1 MKTEQGAERKKGVEP
16 SVQDV
21 RDRAMKLGYRL
32 SQVTGE
38 RRWLRFDVHS
48 GRLAGGNGMTWE
60 SVLAWLTREE
70 AK

>member
-1 MKTEQGAERKKGVEP
+1 MRTEQAGERKQGIEP

-21 RDRAMKLGYRL
+21 RDRAMRVGYRL
-32 SQVTGE
+32 SQVAGE
-38 RRWLRFDVHS
+38 RRWLRYDVHS
-48 GRLAGGNGMTWE
+48 GRLAGGSGMTWE

>member
-1 MKTEQGAERKKGVEP
+1 MKTERVGERKLGIKP

-21 RDRAMKLGYRL
+21 RDRSMKLGYRL
-32 SQVTGE
+32 SQVAGE
-38 RRWLRFDVHS
+38 RRWLRYDVHS
-48 GRLAGGNGMTWE
+48 GRLAGGSGMTWE

>member
-1 MKTEQGAERKKGVEP
+1 M
-16 SVQDV
+16 QDV

-32 SQVTGE
+32 SQVGGE
-38 RRWLRFDVHS
+38 RRWLRYDVHS

>member
-1 MKTEQGAERKKGVEP
+1 MKTERVAERKQDPKP

-32 SQVTGE
+32 SQVAGE
-38 RRWLRFDVHS
+38 KRWLRYDVHS
-48 GRLAGGNGMTWE
+48 GRLAGGSGMTWE
-60 SVLAWLTREE
+60 SVLAWLAREE